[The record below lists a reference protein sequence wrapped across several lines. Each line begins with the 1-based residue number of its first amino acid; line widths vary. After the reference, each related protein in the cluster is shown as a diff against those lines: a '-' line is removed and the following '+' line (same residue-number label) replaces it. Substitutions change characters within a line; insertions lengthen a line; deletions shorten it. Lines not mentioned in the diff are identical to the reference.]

1 MAGCGE
7 MVEASRDE
15 VAEFDEQHR
24 EFLVM
29 TELKIADIV
38 KLAHLISPA
47 KWSGLKIPAGK
58 AIIFTPRF
66 GQLKNHVI
74 CKRIK
79 GHHTH
84 RHEAIIDYAALIS
97 LADLLAFLETAG
109 PEWDWLRSF
118 AARWQK
124 FCRSG
129 ARYGKRR
136 KRKEDADVERKKES
150 EYQRIKMH
158 ADTLRRRYEGWSEE
172 KIAKQIKTNI
182 GSRYAVSTIRQ
193 IIGGRYKPANN

>member
-1 MAGCGE
+1 VSQVLSLCRFGRLAAEFTSCAGIGRWPEHRKAPPVSLRFLAVLMAGCGE

-74 CKRIK
+74 FKRIK

-136 KRKEDADVERKKES
+136 KRKEDADVSARKNLNTS
-150 EYQRIKMH
+150 E
-158 ADTLRRRYEGWSEE
+158 
-172 KIAKQIKTNI
+172 
-182 GSRYAVSTIRQ
+182 
-193 IIGGRYKPANN
+193 